1 MAKMSGSRLFAEVI
15 HGYGVTHVF
24 YVPTILMRA
33 LAEMDDFKIH
43 KIMTHGEKAAAYMA
57 DGYARASGKPGV
69 CMAQQIGASNLA
81 AGLRD
86 GFMACSPMIAISGGS
101 VPRLALSPCVPG
113 SRGLQPVRRRDQVQR
128 AGRRRKAAARLD
140 APGISRSDLRRA
152 RPCASAP
159 QRIARRLDWDA
170 EADLTPLVE
179 ERFKQ
184 VPAFRPEPEPSRVRE
199 ALAVL
204 AKAQRPMIVAGGGV
218 VFIGRAGRARRI
230 RREVADTGHYVAQ
243 CKGGDRSTGIRSNV
257 GVAGVYSRSC
267 ANKALAEADLVFF
280 IGSHTGGQLTT
291 SWKVPEPGVTVI
303 QLDIDP
309 EELGRNYP
317 NAVSLIGDAKV
328 DIASSDRCGRQAGS
342 GRASMAGPGA
352 GTRRR
357 MARGRRTADDFKCN
371 ADAARARMPRNFR
384 GAAGGWR
391 RRVRYRSLGHVDRA
405 DDRIQQP
412 APGVSCAAR
421 VRSAGACPARSA
433 SSVRCPNRAVVCF
446 TGDGGAYYHLAEL
459 ETAARYGINLV
470 VVVNNN
476 SSLNQEIPLVNA
488 AYKGKDTE
496 RSGEIWRFQKSVDF
510 AKLGE
515 ALGCAAFRVDKPGQL
530 KELLPKA
537 FAMNR
542 PVVIDVVQTKTRSP
556 KTRGRPE
563 VQVDTDLIAPGFE
576 RVVDRDPPLDSIAQG

>member
-101 VPRLALSPCVPG
+101 VPG
-113 SRGLQPVRRRDQVQR
+113 SRYRHAYQEVEDFNQFDAVTKFSAQVDDVKRLPDLMRQAFR
-128 AGRRRKAAARLD
+128 AATTG
-140 APGISRSDLRRA
+140 APGPAHLRL
-152 RPCASAP
+152 SGLHGGS
-159 QRIARRLDWDA
+159 IGDA

-184 VPAFRPEPEPSRVRE
+184 VPAFRPEPEPGRVRE

-204 AKAQRPMIVAGGGV
+204 AQAQRPMIVAGGGV
-218 VFIGRAGRARRI
+218 VSSG
-230 RREVADTGHYVAQ
+230 AQ
-243 CKGGDRSTGIRSNV
+243 AELVEFAEKLQIPVTTSLNAKAAMLDRNPLNV

-328 DIASSDRCGRQAGS
+328 TLRQLIDAAGKPAAGAQAWLSRVQALVAEWRAVAEPLMTSNALPMRPERVCREISEALPADGIVVSDTGHSGMWTGQMIEFSSPRQGFVRCAGS
-342 GRASMAGPGA
+342 LGWGLPGA
-352 GTRRR
+352 IGV
-357 MARGRRTADDFKCN
+357 KC
-371 ADAARARMPRNFR
+371 A
-384 GAAGGWR
+384 
-391 RRVRYRSLGHVDRA
+391 L
-405 DDRIQQP
+405 
-412 APGVSCAAR
+412 
-421 VRSAGACPARSA
+421 
-433 SSVRCPNRAVVCF
+433 PNRAVVCF

-488 AYKGKDTE
+488 AYKGKEME

-542 PVVIDVVQTKTRSP
+542 PVVIDVVTEENALAEKAW
-556 KTRGRPE
+556 
-563 VQVDTDLIAPGFE
+563 APGG
-576 RVVDRDPPLDSIAQG
+576 AGGH

>member
-101 VPRLALSPCVPG
+101 VPG
-113 SRGLQPVRRRDQVQR
+113 SRYRHAYQEVEDFNQFDAVTKFSAQVDDVKRLPDLMRQAFR
-128 AGRRRKAAARLD
+128 AATTG
-140 APGISRSDLRRA
+140 APGPAHLRLSGLHGGA
-152 RPCASAP
+152 
-159 QRIARRLDWDA
+159 IGDA
-170 EADLTPLVE
+170 EAELAPLVE

-218 VFIGRAGRARRI
+218 VSSG
-230 RREVADTGHYVAQ
+230 AQ
-243 CKGGDRSTGIRSNV
+243 AELVEFAEKLQIPVTTSLNAKAAMLDRNPLNV

-328 DIASSDRCGRQAGS
+328 TLRQLIDAAGKPAAGAQAWLGRVQALVAEWRAVAEPLMTSNAVPMRPERVCREISEALPADGVVVSDTGHSGMWTGQMIEFSSPRQGFVRCAGS
-342 GRASMAGPGA
+342 LGWGLPGA
-352 GTRRR
+352 IGV
-357 MARGRRTADDFKCN
+357 KC
-371 ADAARARMPRNFR
+371 A
-384 GAAGGWR
+384 
-391 RRVRYRSLGHVDRA
+391 L
-405 DDRIQQP
+405 
-412 APGVSCAAR
+412 
-421 VRSAGACPARSA
+421 
-433 SSVRCPNRAVVCF
+433 PNRAVVCF

-488 AYKGKDTE
+488 AYKGKDME
-496 RSGEIWRFQKSVDF
+496 RSGDIWRFQKSVDF

-515 ALGCAAFRVDKPGQL
+515 ALGCAAFRIDKPGQL

-542 PVVIDVVQTKTRSP
+542 PVVIDVVTEENALAEKAW
-556 KTRGRPE
+556 
-563 VQVDTDLIAPGFE
+563 APGG
-576 RVVDRDPPLDSIAQG
+576 AGGH

>member
-101 VPRLALSPCVPG
+101 VPG
-113 SRGLQPVRRRDQVQR
+113 SRYRHAYQEVEDFDQFDAVTKFSAQVDDVKRLPDLMRQAFR
-128 AGRRRKAAARLD
+128 AATTG
-140 APGISRSDLRRA
+140 APGPAHLRL
-152 RPCASAP
+152 SGLHGGS
-159 QRIARRLDWDA
+159 IGDA

-179 ERFKQ
+179 EQFKQ
-184 VPAFRPEPEPSRVRE
+184 VPAFRPEPEPGRVRE

-204 AKAQRPMIVAGGGV
+204 AKAQRPMIAAGGGV
-218 VFIGRAGRARRI
+218 VSSG
-230 RREVADTGHYVAQ
+230 AQ
-243 CKGGDRSTGIRSNV
+243 AEFVEFAEKLQIPVTTSLNAKAAMLDRNPLNV

-328 DIASSDRCGRQAGS
+328 TLRHLINAAGKPAAGAQAWLGRVQALVAEWRAVAEPLMTSNAMPMRPERVCREISEALPADGVVVSDTGHSGMWTGQMIEFSSPRQGFVRCAGS
-342 GRASMAGPGA
+342 LGWGLPGA
-352 GTRRR
+352 IGV
-357 MARGRRTADDFKCN
+357 KC
-371 ADAARARMPRNFR
+371 ALPD
-384 GAAGGWR
+384 
-391 RRVRYRSLGHVDRA
+391 
-405 DDRIQQP
+405 
-412 APGVSCAAR
+412 
-421 VRSAGACPARSA
+421 
-433 SSVRCPNRAVVCF
+433 RAVVCF

-488 AYKGKDTE
+488 AYKGKDME

-542 PVVIDVVQTKTRSP
+542 PVVIDVV
-556 KTRGRPE
+556 
-563 VQVDTDLIAPGFE
+563 TDENALAEKAWAPGG
-576 RVVDRDPPLDSIAQG
+576 AGGH

>member
-101 VPRLALSPCVPG
+101 VPG
-113 SRGLQPVRRRDQVQR
+113 SRYRHAYQEVEDFNQFDAVTKFSAQVDDVKRLPDLMRQAFR
-128 AGRRRKAAARLD
+128 AATTG
-140 APGISRSDLRRA
+140 APGPAHLRLSGLHGGA
-152 RPCASAP
+152 
-159 QRIARRLDWDA
+159 IGDA
-170 EADLTPLVE
+170 EAELAPLVE

-218 VFIGRAGRARRI
+218 VSSG
-230 RREVADTGHYVAQ
+230 AQ
-243 CKGGDRSTGIRSNV
+243 AELVEFAEKLQIPVTTSLNAKAAMLDRNPLNV

-328 DIASSDRCGRQAGS
+328 TLRQLIDAAGKPAAGAQAWLSRVQALVAEWRAVAEPLMTSNAVPMRPERVCREISEALPADGVVVSDTGHSGMWTGQMIEFSSPRQGFVRCAGS
-342 GRASMAGPGA
+342 LGWGLPGA
-352 GTRRR
+352 IGV
-357 MARGRRTADDFKCN
+357 KC
-371 ADAARARMPRNFR
+371 A
-384 GAAGGWR
+384 
-391 RRVRYRSLGHVDRA
+391 L
-405 DDRIQQP
+405 
-412 APGVSCAAR
+412 
-421 VRSAGACPARSA
+421 
-433 SSVRCPNRAVVCF
+433 PNRAVVCF

-488 AYKGKDTE
+488 AYKGKDME
-496 RSGEIWRFQKSVDF
+496 RSGDIWRFQKSVDF

-515 ALGCAAFRVDKPGQL
+515 ALGCAAFRIDKPGQL

-542 PVVIDVVQTKTRSP
+542 PVVIDVVTEENALAEKAW
-556 KTRGRPE
+556 
-563 VQVDTDLIAPGFE
+563 APGG
-576 RVVDRDPPLDSIAQG
+576 VGGH

>member
-101 VPRLALSPCVPG
+101 VPG
-113 SRGLQPVRRRDQVQR
+113 SRYRHAYQEVEDFNQFDAVTKFSAQVDDVKRLPDLMRQAFR
-128 AGRRRKAAARLD
+128 AATTG
-140 APGISRSDLRRA
+140 APGPAHLRL
-152 RPCASAP
+152 SGLHGGS
-159 QRIARRLDWDA
+159 IGDA

-218 VFIGRAGRARRI
+218 VLSG
-230 RREVADTGHYVAQ
+230 AQ
-243 CKGGDRSTGIRSNV
+243 AELVEFAEKLQIPVTTSLNAKAAMLDRNPLNV

-328 DIASSDRCGRQAGS
+328 TLRHLIDAAGKPAAGAQAWLGRVQALVAEWRAAAEPLMTSNVMPMRPERVCREISEALPADGVVVSDTGHSGMWTGQMIEFSSPRQGFVRCAGS
-342 GRASMAGPGA
+342 LGWGLPGA
-352 GTRRR
+352 IGV
-357 MARGRRTADDFKCN
+357 KC
-371 ADAARARMPRNFR
+371 A
-384 GAAGGWR
+384 
-391 RRVRYRSLGHVDRA
+391 L
-405 DDRIQQP
+405 
-412 APGVSCAAR
+412 
-421 VRSAGACPARSA
+421 
-433 SSVRCPNRAVVCF
+433 PNRAVVCF

-488 AYKGKDTE
+488 AYKGKDME

-542 PVVIDVVQTKTRSP
+542 PVVIDVV
-556 KTRGRPE
+556 
-563 VQVDTDLIAPGFE
+563 TDENALAEKAWAPGG
-576 RVVDRDPPLDSIAQG
+576 AGGH